1 MRVFATSVQQAADTF
16 LHAGYISA
24 QPPAMAMEYPTLTD
38 TTHTGYAV
46 SVEQAFRLADTAG
59 AESAMSAGLVEMLGG
74 AAPHLLGATGVAAGL
89 WLLWRLSSR
98 VVVPTRVPAMAAM
111 MVGLWVFGAC
121 VTAPW
126 EDIIPEDVAD
136 PDVYT
141 TALLHSVVK
150 EGISAHHFEDG
161 TVDNL
166 EAIAGHVALPVDQMS
181 EDVQYVLDT
190 YGLDGWGNEME
201 LSIPEEDHY
210 ALTSAGADGEFDTDD
225 DLVAE
230 FDVSDMYELDRTYYL
245 SQQGGTLWLFIRAD
259 GEASNSWQSDSLSGG
274 EEGEYRFD
282 ERFYGIPLTEE
293 YLTSGAES
301 YGPGSHEGTDWEA
314 VVAEIEAFYATFITG
329 TDPNPVVVQVFAPSL
344 QS

>member
-1 MRVFATSVQQAADTF
+1 MHVFASSVQQAADTF

-24 QPPAMAMEYPTLTD
+24 QPPAMAMEYPTLLD
-38 TTHTGYAV
+38 TANTGYAV
-46 SVEQAFRLADTAG
+46 SIEQAFQLAESGG
-59 AESAMSAGLVEMLGG
+59 AESAMTAGLVEMLGG
-74 AAPHLLGATGVAAGL
+74 AAPHLLGATGLAAGL

-98 VVVPTRVPAMAAM
+98 VIVPTRVPAMAVM

-126 EDIIPEDVAD
+126 EDIVPEDVAD

-166 EAIAGHVALPVDQMS
+166 SAIADHVALPVDQAS
-181 EDVQYVLDT
+181 ESVQYALDT

-201 LSIPEEDHY
+201 LSIPEEDIY

-225 DLVAE
+225 DLIAE
-230 FDVSDMYELDRTYYL
+230 FDVTDMFELDRNYYL
-245 SQQGGTLWLFIRAD
+245 TQQDDALWLYIRAD
-259 GEASNSWQSDSLSGG
+259 GEASNSWQTDSLSG
-274 EEGEYRFD
+274 EEGGYRFD

-301 YGPGSHEGTDWEA
+301 YGPGAHEGTDWA
-314 VVAEIEAFYATFITG
+314 VVVAEIEAFYATFITES
-329 TDPNPVVVQVFAPSL
+329 DPNPVVVQVFAPSL